1 MLGLEVPLDPSALTL
16 CIDQA
21 VGVAAKAMHVAIA
34 VRNATI
40 GKEDGDLVQR
50 FWGMRPE
57 VPHHLSVLQVGL
69 RVALLGVDKVRELQW
84 VANEEHWRVVTDDV
98 PVAFL
103 GVELHRE
110 ATRVTLG
117 ICRAALATNGGEA

>member
-1 MLGLEVPLDPSALTL
+1 
-16 CIDQA
+16 
-21 VGVAAKAMHVAIA
+21 
-34 VRNATI
+34 
-40 GKEDGDLVQR
+40 
-50 FWGMRPE
+50 MRPE
-57 VPHHLSVLQVGL
+57 VPHRLGTFQ
-69 RVALLGVDKVRELQW
+69 VALRKTFLGVDKVGKLQR
-84 VANEEHWRVVTDDV
+84 VTNEEHWRVVTDDV